1 MDPQACLEIL
11 TQAASQAAKDH
22 QGEAA
27 LGGLCCAA
35 AGARAAGLA
44 VGEGPGLRPVFP
56 SDVGFAAEEDEV
68 KPKKF
73 CPPCGEP
80 LPGERTRV
88 NDTEVID
95 LATGT
100 NETIESELTEVGL
113 LGRFPALAGEP
124 DLGGRPPDLAAGP
137 ASLVASVVRLHGAR
151 VVVHKAYDAAFQHL
165 LTSKAGGQHA
175 LQRMYP
181 FVVSCATAR
190 FKALSE
196 GVRAAAAAL
205 EEAAAAPGAEEAV
218 AEAAALVRRLQGLE
232 AARLQLVAA
241 HHVEQSRLKAR
252 PGGDEGPCRDIRQ
265 RLGAAAEAIE
275 EAVSELR
282 YCAADLGA

>member
-88 NDTEVID
+88 NDTEATVGGGQVID

-190 FKALSE
+190 FK
-196 GVRAAAAAL
+196 VQ
-205 EEAAAAPGAEEAV
+205 PW
-218 AEAAALVRRLQGLE
+218 
-232 AARLQLVAA
+232 
-241 HHVEQSRLKAR
+241 
-252 PGGDEGPCRDIRQ
+252 RQ
-265 RLGAAAEAIE
+265 RRSPRASGPRRPRWRRRPRRRA
-275 EAVSELR
+275 R
-282 YCAADLGA
+282 RRPWPRRPRWCAGCRASRRRGYSWWPRTTWSRAG